1 MLFIVYCRTKVR
13 PTEIDSGFLSKL
25 GHPMYTTQV
34 NDNGDVSAV
43 RTAEKV
49 QDFFLYNDQTDIF
62 EYNYNPIYDFTS
74 PFYFFADN
82 C

>member
-1 MLFIVYCRTKVR
+1 
-13 PTEIDSGFLSKL
+13 
-25 GHPMYTTQV
+25 MYTTQV